1 MSYLLIKLNFVS
13 FETKTFNNVKSINHL
28 IAYYNITEY
37 SIHSYMYAYFNEDQ
51 LHESYH
57 IAFDTIS

>member
-1 MSYLLIKLNFVS
+1 MS
-13 FETKTFNNVKSINHL
+13 FETKTFNTVKSINHF

-51 LHESYH
+51 LHKSYH
-57 IAFDTIS
+57 IAFHTIS